1 MPASQGYTDNVVDLK
16 VLRELVGSD
25 WTNESVL
32 VQSGVIEM
40 DNTPLPSGT
49 YSVAVRNQMFE
60 DDEDGQALGIGSSLN
75 SKERT
80 QIEIS
85 HPIIRRGNVG
95 LIDDIQGEV
104 QAGGPDDIARI
115 AQEARRAAAVYF
127 DTAVLQCIFGGAA
140 ANATGNNG
148 GAGNTVGNGA
158 IISLDLLNQLKWC
171 RDDYGSRFQNGFL
184 LMRSTVAQTM
194 WGLGLVA
201 QTSNTFG
208 VSAQNEIVLS
218 GIAPKVLGMGIL
230 VSDKVTPPDA
240 TDEYVYALE
249 KGSIRVR
256 GDMTPKFRFSDVEN
270 GFADKIKFRI
280 TFSAGIKGMKWSG
293 SQQDI
298 YTNAELAT
306 STNWALGYRVAKQV
320 PVARLKTDNA

>member
-1 MPASQGYTDNVVDLK
+1 MPASQSYTDNVIDLK
-16 VLRELVGSD
+16 VLTGLVGSD

-40 DNTPLPSGT
+40 DSTPLPSGT

-60 DDEDGQALGIGSSLN
+60 DDEEGQALGIGSSLS

-95 LIDDIQGEV
+95 LIDDIQGEI
-104 QAGGPDDIARI
+104 QAGGADNIERI

-127 DTAVLQCIFGGAA
+127 DTAVLQALFGGAA
-140 ANATGNNG
+140 ANTGNQ
-148 GAGNTVGNGA
+148 VGSGA
-158 IISLDLLNQLKWC
+158 IVSLDLLNQLKWV
-171 RDDYGSRFQNGFL
+171 RGDYGSRFQNGAL

-194 WGLGLVA
+194 WGLGLIA

-208 VSAQNEIVLS
+208 VQGQNSIVLS
-218 GIAPKVLGMGIL
+218 GIAPKVLGMDVL
-230 VSDKVTPPDA
+230 VSDKITPPDA

-249 KGSIRVR
+249 KGAIKVR
-256 GDMTPKFRFSDVEN
+256 GDMIPKFRFSDVEN

-280 TFSAGIKGMKWSG
+280 SFSAGIKGMKWAG

-306 STNWALGYRVAKQV
+306 STNWSLGARSAKHV
-320 PVARLKTDNA
+320 PVARLNTDNA

>member
-60 DDEDGQALGIGSSLN
+60 DDEEGQALGIGSSLS

-127 DTAVLQCIFGGAA
+127 DTAVLQALFGGAA
-140 ANATGNNG
+140 ANTGNQVGSG
-148 GAGNTVGNGA
+148 G
-158 IISLDLLNQLKWC
+158 IISLDLLNQLKWV
-171 RDDYGSRFQNGFL
+171 RGDYGSRFQNGAL

-194 WGLGLVA
+194 WGLGLIA

-208 VSAQNEIVLS
+208 VQGQNSIVLS
-218 GIAPKVLGMGIL
+218 GIAPKVLGMDVL
-230 VSDKVTPPDA
+230 VSDKITPPDA
-240 TDEYVYALE
+240 TDEYIYALE
-249 KGSIRVR
+249 KGAIKVR

-280 TFSAGIKGMKWSG
+280 TFSAGIKGIKWAG

-306 STNWALGYRVAKQV
+306 STNWALGARSAKHV
-320 PVARLKTDNA
+320 PVARLLTDNA